1 MDYLK
6 GNQVHHTP
14 SFSFMDQQPLDYAQ
28 RAKRPNSKSRK
39 IQNEDLK
46 SLLNSEMKKSE
57 KRFEVPP
64 IQLPLKDQYRYE
76 GQLQDFKL
84 IDCPRNIS
92 VVTDILRA
100 AFMQKNPNQDMHHLL
115 PKECKFIKCPDQLDL
130 LARYQ
135 DLPDND

>member
-1 MDYLK
+1 
-6 GNQVHHTP
+6 
-14 SFSFMDQQPLDYAQ
+14 
-28 RAKRPNSKSRK
+28 
-39 IQNEDLK
+39 
-46 SLLNSEMKKSE
+46 MKKSE
-57 KRFEVPP
+57 KRVEVPP

-84 IDCPRNIS
+84 VDCPRNIS
-92 VVTDILRA
+92 VVTDILRE